1 MADDKSQTFLEWL
14 SVKLKERNLTENQ
27 LAKKANIGHSN
38 FTRARNKGILPK
50 WDVCYKISRALDVSP
65 YEVFRAAGLMPPSP
79 QIAQQERIDRL
90 VERMQS
96 VPEDRWDLIF
106 NIIDVV
112 ITDIQRHEK

>member
-1 MADDKSQTFLEWL
+1 MAEDKSQVFLQWL

-27 LAKKANIGHSN
+27 LAKKAGIGHSN

-50 WDVCYKISRALDVSP
+50 WEACYKIARALDVSP
-65 YEVFRAAGLMPPSP
+65 YEVFRAAGLLPPSP
-79 QIAQQERIDRL
+79 QIEQQERTGRL

-106 NIIDVV
+106 NIIDAV
-112 ITDIQRHEK
+112 IKDSEREKK